1 MREECR
7 FSGLPPGT
15 GGWHCSLKGLW
26 AGVTLPCR
34 RHPLLANSAIAAA
47 AAAPRGCPTPAGAFS
62 CHLSAALQADKTG
75 ALFNVLHV
83 STRTFRVKNT
93 KNTELKVVTQK
104 LYVSHT
110 FYHDLWIKRYLQVC
124 YISWRFVFKDTEES
138 QHSFSCILWQLLSN
152 VNSMLHSLKHTNK
165 YPAFAQVI
173 LINQ

>member
-1 MREECR
+1 MFWHSHSTSLMAFLMQLIEKAVTVPVCYLWSWFCYLEADRNPITKQNAKTCKKKTIHPFQQYSSGKEKMREECR

-93 KNTELKVVTQK
+93 KNTELKVVT
-104 LYVSHT
+104 
-110 FYHDLWIKRYLQVC
+110 
-124 YISWRFVFKDTEES
+124 
-138 QHSFSCILWQLLSN
+138 
-152 VNSMLHSLKHTNK
+152 
-165 YPAFAQVI
+165 
-173 LINQ
+173 